1 MSRLQKIQTYCS
13 VFPLLGML
21 FLSAGGCGQ
30 HERDNPVDPEGVG
43 GTGGGE
49 GIQLIASLPEGKIQ
63 PEHLF
68 KFRYQVTEL
77 EGSEGES
84 ILARGEMNL
93 VGESARA
100 QVLGVSPG
108 LERTFRVDAFDAAN
122 IRTFTASQT
131 LEVGLLFP
139 QVVLFQL
146 ERLQGELELIAQ
158 LPPEIES
165 LEVVVIAD
173 GDSLNQIFTADETG
187 IRRIPDIPT
196 GTDIP
201 IILLGR
207 DAEEQVLI
215 QYQVTADIR
224 DDLLARVTLSITAG
238 ALDVIAY
245 FPEYLTLISVD
256 RFSDTAGTFFRR
268 SESPDLPG
276 PGEPIDFDHERFLS
290 RGFGPDGESILF
302 YNFDVRSNVP
312 APVYIPVDRRG
323 DPIPGQLPIFDLLP
337 GEEGYNDLWRI
348 YQVDI
353 PELDYKANFLTS
365 VQDVTD
371 AGYEVVPTGEVMNCV
386 MVPDGSSAS
395 LRFDP
400 AMPVAP
406 QDGWY
411 RGQIVKFLLFE
422 NPNSSA
428 TVAFGT
434 DKISTPQMFAFLE
447 NNRDLIDGFARD
459 QDGLTHNVV
468 SVLPGRLEAD
478 YSPLWLLRVLKL
490 DAFEQVINLASASLQ
505 TSEHSNEQITDLKI
519 NAPVVATE

>member
-1 MSRLQKIQTYCS
+1 MSHLPKIQAYLS
-13 VFPLLGML
+13 ALLLWML
-21 FLSAGGCGQ
+21 FLNAGGCGQ
-30 HERDNPVDPEGVG
+30 HERDNPVDPEGADG
-43 GTGGGE
+43 SGDGE

-68 KFRYQVTEL
+68 KFSYQVSAL
-77 EGSEGES
+77 EGDGEVNV
-84 ILARGEMNL
+84 LVRGEMNL

-100 QVLGVSPG
+100 QVLGVPPG
-108 LERTFRVDAFDAAN
+108 VDRTFRVDAFDAAN

-131 LEVGLLFP
+131 LEVGLLSP

-146 ERLQGELELIAQ
+146 ERLQGELELIAL

-165 LEVVVIAD
+165 LEVVVVAD
-173 GDSLNQIFTADETG
+173 GDSLNKTFTADDTG
-187 IRRIPDIPT
+187 VRRISDIPT
-196 GTDIP
+196 GADIP
-201 IILLGR
+201 IILRGR

-215 QYQVTADIR
+215 QHQVTADIR
-224 DDLLARVTLSITAG
+224 DDLLARVSLSVTAG

-245 FPEYLTLISVD
+245 FPEYLTLVSVD
-256 RFSDTAGTFFRR
+256 RFSDAAGTFFRR
-268 SESPDLPG
+268 SDSPDLPG
-276 PGEPIDFDHERFLS
+276 PGEPIDFDHERFLA
-290 RGFGPDGESILF
+290 RGFGPDGESISF
-302 YNFDVRSNVP
+302 YNFDVRSNAP

-337 GEEGYNDLWRI
+337 GEEGYNDLWQI

-353 PELDYKANFLTS
+353 PELDYKQNHLTS
-365 VQDVTD
+365 LQDVTD

-386 MVPDGSSAS
+386 MVPAGSSAS

-400 AMPVAP
+400 AMTVVP

-411 RGQIVKFLLFE
+411 RGQIVKYLLFE
-422 NPNSSA
+422 NPNSTA

-490 DAFEQVINLASASLQ
+490 DAFEQVGNLASASLQ

-519 NAPVVATE
+519 NAPVVTTE